1 MTDIGELRKFLN
13 AIDSILGGTSDYDTF
28 EFDMDN
34 FLAIKD
40 FTVILASRVLETT
53 LADMIEDLLDPADS
67 LFGFIKTPDNGY
79 QWYYHATSDAAGLTG
94 EVRRGEY
101 VLTETTF
108 QYSDLAG
115 FLDAIKF
122 MNEANLYY
130 DDIDAY
136 AIADSVDD
144 DTDSL
149 ASALWD
155 YSRIMRGS
163 IATMLNEAIKRAIDG
178 VSLPGFIVV
187 PDYDDEDFDSK
198 EKVVDKLKDFAYF
211 INLVKEYS

>member
-1 MTDIGELRKFLN
+1 MALSGSERT
-13 AIDSILGGTSDYDTF
+13 
-28 EFDMDN
+28 
-34 FLAIKD
+34 
-40 FTVILASRVLETT
+40 
-53 LADMIEDLLDPADS
+53 
-67 LFGFIKTPDNGY
+67 
-79 QWYYHATSDAAGLTG
+79 
-94 EVRRGEY
+94 
-101 VLTETTF
+101 
-108 QYSDLAG
+108 
-115 FLDAIKF
+115 
-122 MNEANLYY
+122 NLYY

-136 AIADSVDD
+136 AIADSVDY

-163 IATMLNEAIKRAIDG
+163 IATMLNEAIDRAIDG

-198 EKVVDKLKDFAYF
+198 EKVVEKLEDFAYF